1 MTPPKLS
8 EQLIRE
14 FSSEKSF
21 ARGASYYRQGYVL
34 GLERRGSLLLAAV
47 EGSEETPYRVSVPL
61 NDTSE
66 AGLYEADCSC
76 PYDFGG
82 WCKHIVAVLLAYLEE
97 PELAVIKPALET
109 LLEPLSKAQLRN
121 ALLYLLVV
129 HPETI
134 ETLEAFL
141 EDADTIQ

>member
-8 EQLIRE
+8 EQLIRD

-34 GLERRGSLLLAAV
+34 GLERRGPLLLAAV
-47 EGSEETPYRVSVPL
+47 EGTEETPYRVSVSL
-61 NDTSE
+61 D
-66 AGLYEADCSC
+66 GDYKADCSC

-82 WCKHIVAVLLAYLEE
+82 WCKHIVAALLVYLEE
-97 PELAVIKPALET
+97 PELAVVKPALET
-109 LLEPLSKAQLRN
+109 LLEPLTEPRLRS
-121 ALLYLLVV
+121 ALLHLLVT

-134 ETLEAFL
+134 ETLEVFL
-141 EDADTIQ
+141 EDADAAG

>member
-8 EQLIRE
+8 ERLIRE
-14 FSSEKSF
+14 FNSEKSF

-34 GLERRGSLLLAAV
+34 GLERRGPLLLAAV
-47 EGSEETPYRVSVPL
+47 EGTEETPYRVSVLLDRTPE
-61 NDTSE
+61 NSP
-66 AGLYEADCSC
+66 YEADCTC

-82 WCKHIVAVLLAYLEE
+82 WCKHIVAALLAYLEE
-97 PELAVIKPALET
+97 PELAVVKPALET
-109 LLEPLSKAQLRN
+109 LLEPLSKAELLS
-121 ALLYLLVV
+121 ALLHLLVM

-141 EDADTIQ
+141 EDADTVR